1 VSRPSRRLAREAAL
15 QLLYQ
20 VDLTGDSGEKAFDA
34 YWDSWP
40 DVEKDPR
47 TREFAE
53 QIVRFVLSD
62 GERIDAAIDA
72 AAKNWDLERFSR
84 VDLNLLR
91 LAVAELLGS
100 PEVPAPVVINEAV
113 EIARRFSDEK
123 AAAFINGV
131 LDRVARDAGRI
142 EGGQK
147 APRAPRVGAES
158 TVPVTRGSARTPR
171 TAKTARTVQG
181 DKAVPGDR
189 AADNAKTE
197 GSKG

>member
-1 VSRPSRRLAREAAL
+1 MSKPSRRQAREAAL

-20 VDLTGDSGEKAFDA
+20 VDLTGESGEKSFDA
-34 YWDSWP
+34 YWESWP
-40 DVEKDPR
+40 EVEKDPR
-47 TREFAE
+47 TREFSE
-53 QIVRFVLSD
+53 QLVRFVLSD
-62 GERIDAAIDA
+62 GGRIDAAIDA

-131 LDRVARDAGRI
+131 LDRVARDAGRL
-142 EGGQK
+142 EGAAKG
-147 APRAPRVGAES
+147 PRAVRPPEGPS
-158 TVPVTRGSARTPR
+158 IPVTKGAARTPR
-171 TAKTARTVQG
+171 TAR
-181 DKAVPGDR
+181 KAG
-189 AADNAKTE
+189 TE

>member
-1 VSRPSRRLAREAAL
+1 VSRPSRRQAREAAL

-20 VDLTGDSGEKAFDA
+20 VDLTGDSGDRAFGA
-34 YWDSWP
+34 YWDSWS
-40 DVEKDPR
+40 EGAKDEA

-53 QIVRFVLSD
+53 VLVRFVLSD

-72 AAKNWDLERFSR
+72 AAKNWDLDRFSR

-91 LAVAELLGS
+91 LAVGELLGT

-123 AAAFINGV
+123 AASFINGV
-131 LDRVARDAGRI
+131 LDRVARDAGLLADR
-142 EGGQK
+142 
-147 APRAPRVGAES
+147 PSPSRAAGPATAAVA
-158 TVPVTRGSARTPR
+158 VTKGSVRTPR
-171 TAKTARTVQG
+171 GSTKARTQ
-181 DKAVPGDR
+181 
-189 AADNAKTE
+189 